1 MATCLGLRGLT
12 YSEFDNV
19 VGPQLRFSFPPD
31 VLPAAIFEPLSNF
44 VIVGKHLAHKIILVK
59 AGDLQ
64 FLNYSMSI
72 DNSKYERNT
81 LLFSFG
87 FVLDR
92 DVASEPYE
100 PVLRK
105 LSSVILSLEIEKEFL
120 FQDAAKQKIQDILCS
135 LYKGLRQRGE
145 AFILLDEHNFLALKL
160 FKPITPQPRKLSD
173 WEVPI
178 LLYSKLFMSNLPWD
192 ISLQHLCPN
201 IDGTR
206 HIKRIAIE
214 AQMDVDCVK
223 QSLRILLFYECV
235 IVVDVFRF
243 SNVYQQCLD
252 VSKALPAD
260 SSLLAQLEAFCAV
273 DVAAPEA
280 VAARGQRII
289 DLLSALRPGRT
300 LAQVL
305 CEPLPSSLPSPSPS
319 PAPVPAAVSVVG
331 IDLRRLLAIAQ
342 ERGLVRRLHEYPV
355 LGLMPRG
362 LDDDQ
367 DDDDEDEEEEDEEDE
382 DEEDDE
388 DEAGYNNSGSSPS
401 RRTLFS
407 SYNVSSARGLFDVK
421 TAGEADVQSR
431 HLESLLDAQ
440 RLSELDGSLSLDAF
454 CCKHE
459 PLPPAAVL
467 QHPLVHLVY
476 K

>member
-1 MATCLGLRGLT
+1 MTCLGLRGLT

-19 VGPQLRFSFPPD
+19 VGPQLRFSYPPD
-31 VLPAAIFEPLSNF
+31 VLPAAAFEPLSNF

-135 LYKGLRQRGE
+135 LYKGLRQKGE

-160 FKPITPQPRKLSD
+160 FKPISPQPRKLSD

-192 ISLQHLCPN
+192 ISLQHLCPS

-243 SNVYQQCLD
+243 SNVYQQCTD
-252 VSKALPAD
+252 ATKALQGDPA
-260 SSLLAQLEAFCAV
+260 LLAEIEAFCAV

-289 DLLSALRPGRT
+289 ALLSALRPGRT

-305 CEPLPSSLPSPSPS
+305 CDPLPSSPSPT
-319 PAPVPAAVSVVG
+319 APVPAALSVVG

-342 ERGLVRRLHEYPV
+342 EKGLVRRLHEYPV
-355 LGLMPRG
+355 LGLMPRD
-362 LDDDQ
+362 LDADQ
-367 DDDDEDEEEEDEEDE
+367 DEDDEDDDEDEEEDDE
-382 DEEDDE
+382 DEEDDDE
-388 DEAGYNNSGSSPS
+388 EEAGYNSSSPS
-401 RRTLFS
+401 RRALFS
-407 SYNVSSARGLFDVK
+407 SYNISSAQGLSDVK
-421 TAGEADVQSR
+421 AAREAETQSR
-431 HLESLLDAQ
+431 QLESLLDAH